1 MKGIEARKAQRKSG
15 YYSACTIADLYAD
28 MGDKDE
34 TFRWLNTAC
43 LERESGLKGLRTDY
57 LLDPLRSD
65 PRFAALE
72 DEVGLP

>member
-1 MKGIEARKAQRKSG
+1 
-15 YYSACTIADLYAD
+15 

-43 LERESGLKGLRTDY
+43 PERESGLKGLRTDY

-72 DEVGLP
+72 GEVGLP